1 VRGVA
6 IDALN
11 EDMSVRSSRAR
22 LWPQTERL
30 KAALLLGGA
39 ADAAADSYAEHA
51 VAAAESLWKYLD
63 VPTRGLWRDTLTATN
78 RFVEEPAPASS
89 LYHIVGAIAAL
100 KHSLAARE
108 PAIPMA
114 AQ

>member
-30 KAALLLGGA
+30 KAALLLGGRPS
-39 ADAAADSYAEHA
+39 AAADSYAEHA
-51 VAAAESLWKYLD
+51 VAASESLWKYLD

-89 LYHIVGAIAAL
+89 LHHIFGAVGPL
-100 KHSLAARE
+100 NPSLAARD
-108 PAIPMA
+108 PAVPLA